1 MVIDHGSLNSD
12 VLVNPGLGM
21 APVFR
26 ITSTIIALA
35 DATEH
40 DRNRLRRLALRVQY
54 LALVYNTIAHANAPA
69 GWVPPI
75 SAYESRPAKTP
86 VSHLLSRDK
95 EDKSGVLSRRSSTLS
110 LALSLVSG
118 GGGAN
123 NNSTSTTNTAVDM
136 ISNNANNNE
145 ADSPPPSPADSSAAR
160 PISRAWRAVSRLS
173 LRALNTNV
181 SAPSLSS
188 PSASSALSP
197 SSRPSSSNANINP
210 GCITLKNSKPPPDRL
225 SCEMLVVLLERIKG
239 FFKNTNTNDLLRIC
253 GSRRR
258 FELRLRS
265 FQALVKTWT
274 EETGDGITNPETY
287 DIDDVTDLVADTEAL
302 KKILASLIK
311 KATGDRTYLNHSP
324 SSSGTPKSHSS
335 DDGTYFDEEDNS
347 HAGDDDDDSTDDD
360 SADFSILTHVHIPLG
375 QEGAAREFAERRFKE
390 LDALVREST
399 ALQAVFGNNSSSA
412 IPLTAIPEQDESQD
426 ETTDEI
432 TSAYISSSSDS
443 QHYSIDMPL
452 EVKWLGLLVKALS
465 AYEPLDLKPNNG
477 SVVISPYDL
486 DEDGDGAPL
495 GPVGISESVLGSL
508 VIRTSEDGGEF
519 DDKRVVIKRFRSGRR
534 MQWNMKD
541 LLDEKSK
548 TWLSTSNDPRV
559 LSIIGICFSAVP
571 QIIVTPYMK
580 NGNIL
585 SYSKLHPGYSLR
597 LLYETASTMSVLHGM
612 GILHGGLRASN
623 VLVDDD
629 GKAIVA
635 DFGLWDYRLEAAA
648 DGVAR
653 NGWRRW
659 NAPEVLRGGKFRPHS
674 DVYSFAMTMYEIL
687 TGQIPFHNTLKDPDD
702 PDSGFD
708 PDNEESDIARL
719 VLFDSIRPHKPSHCP
734 DKFWTLIESC
744 WAQDPV
750 HRPTFSSV
758 EFQLQSLLKLQ
769 SAFRRQSQIK
779 SRAEAFIVEVPL
791 DDLMASVMSAGGVT
805 PSSPSLVAENDSER
819 NLARTS
825 TNSTI
830 SVNLTFNLDSNI
842 RLSTIPTL
850 ALGIDLP
857 PAKEEDQEGKNDDDL
872 LDEYLSEDPAYNSEF
887 DESVIAFWDVL
898 INSTEPIISAATIS
912 WPDFV
917 KCLRTQY
924 PTLVGSIPSL
934 KASFDPTN
942 SGAATFADFK
952 KYLISQVPESAV
964 SDNDSLF
971 QFEAVFGQFCAAVD
985 AERNP
990 QSTGPIDLHKI
1001 EDMVVSVTGGF
1012 AMMSASSAS
1021 SSSTSVSSANG
1032 VRSGENSTAF
1042 ICSIVAVPNGAG
1054 IDILKMLVDPRV
1066 QILGSE
1072 DDYNGSENQQR
1083 KRQRTFAEISN
1094 APTTVDSKGMMP
1106 LHIAAKLGGGAGPAE
1121 MVRLLLENGCD
1132 LAIRTKKGR
1141 WTALHIAA
1149 WNGSLTMVKV
1159 MLEWMQ
1165 ENNETGLVKAVDEE
1179 GWTCL
1184 MHAARYAHLEIC
1196 RAITEFVRKEF
1207 GDQDEDVFVDM
1218 CLPALQISRK
1228 YGWEEGVA
1236 YFESQ
1241 L

>member
-1 MVIDHGSLNSD
+1 MVIDHSSLNSD
-12 VLVNPGLGM
+12 VLVNPGPGM

-26 ITSTIIALA
+26 ISSTIITLA
-35 DATEH
+35 EAMEH
-40 DRNRLRRLALRVQY
+40 DRNRLRRMALRVQY

-69 GWVPPI
+69 GWVPPV
-75 SAYESRPAKTP
+75 SVYESRSAETM
-86 VSHLLSRDK
+86 SHFLSRDK
-95 EDKSGVLSRRSSTLS
+95 EDKPDLLLRRPSTLS
-110 LALSLVSG
+110 LALNLVG
-118 GGGAN
+118 GGSVLGGNSAN
-123 NNSTSTTNTAVDM
+123 TTNTAVNT
-136 ISNNANNNE
+136 INNE
-145 ADSPPPSPADSSAAR
+145 VDSPPPSPADSSAGR

-173 LRALNTNV
+173 LRALNTNASV
-181 SAPSLSS
+181 PSLAS
-188 PSASSALSP
+188 PSASSAFSP
-197 SSRPSSSNANINP
+197 SRPSSSDVNINP

-225 SCEMLVVLLERIKG
+225 SCEMLILLLERIKG

-258 FELRLRS
+258 FELRVRS

-274 EETGDGITNPETY
+274 EETGDGITNPETH

-302 KKILASLIK
+302 KKILADLIK
-311 KATGDRTYLNHSP
+311 KATGDRTYLNRSP

-335 DDGTYFDEEDNS
+335 DGSTYFDE
-347 HAGDDDDDSTDDD
+347 DDDNIGDSEDDSTDDD
-360 SADFSILTHVHIPLG
+360 SADLSILTHVHIPPG
-375 QEGAAREFAERRFKE
+375 QEGAAREFAERRFRE
-390 LDALVREST
+390 LDTLVREST
-399 ALQAVFGNNSSSA
+399 GLQAVFGNNSSAAA
-412 IPLTAIPEQDESQD
+412 ISLTAIPEQDESQD

-465 AYEPLDLKPNNG
+465 AYEPLDLKAD
-477 SVVISPYDL
+477 SSCVIISPYDL

-495 GPVGISESVLGSL
+495 GPVGIAESVLGNL
-508 VIRTSEDGGEF
+508 IVRLSEYGGVF
-519 DDKRVVIKRFRSGRR
+519 DEKRVVIKRFCSGRK
-534 MQWNMKD
+534 MQPNLRN
-541 LLDEKSK
+541 LLNEKSK
-548 TWLSTSNDPRV
+548 TWLSTSNNLRV
-559 LSIIGICFSAVP
+559 LSIIGTCFSAIP

-585 SYSKLHPGYSLR
+585 FYSKLHPGYSLR

-623 VLVDDD
+623 VLVDDG
-629 GKAIVA
+629 GKAVVA
-635 DFGLWDYRLEAAA
+635 DFGLWDYRVEAAA
-648 DGVAR
+648 NGVFR

-687 TGQIPFHNTLKDPDD
+687 TGEIPFHNTLKDPDD

-719 VLFDSIRPHKPSHCP
+719 VLFDSIRPNKPSHCP

-744 WAQDPV
+744 WAQDSV

-758 EFQLQSLLKLQ
+758 EFQLESLLKLQ

-791 DDLMASVMSAGGVT
+791 DDLITSVMSAGGVK
-805 PSSPSLVAENDSER
+805 PSSPLFVAENDFER
-819 NLARTS
+819 NVARTS

-842 RLSTIPTL
+842 MLSTIPIL
-850 ALGIDLP
+850 PLGIDLP
-857 PAKEEDQEGKNDDDL
+857 PAKEEKDNKNDDDL
-872 LDEYLSEDPAYNSEF
+872 LNEYDPVYNSEF
-887 DESVIAFWDVL
+887 DKSVLAFWDVL
-898 INSTEPIISAATIS
+898 MNSAEPITPATTIPWS
-912 WPDFV
+912 DFV
-917 KCLRTQY
+917 KYLRTQY

-934 KASFDPTN
+934 KVSFDPTN
-942 SGAATFADFK
+942 SGVATFANFK

-964 SDNDSLF
+964 SYTDSLF
-971 QFEAVFGQFCAAVD
+971 KFEAVFGQFCAAVD

-990 QSTGPIDLHKI
+990 QSMGPIDLHKI

-1012 AMMSASSAS
+1012 AMMSAATA
-1021 SSSTSVSSANG
+1021 SSSTSSSADG
-1032 VRSGENSTAF
+1032 VENDGNSSAF

-1054 IDILKMLVDPRV
+1054 IDILKMLVDPRI
-1066 QILGSE
+1066 QILGNENDQKDSA
-1072 DDYNGSENQQR
+1072 DYQQQR
-1083 KRQRTFAEISN
+1083 RQRTFAEIAN

-1106 LHIAAKLGGGAGPAE
+1106 LHIAAKLGGGMGPAQ

-1149 WNGSLTMVKV
+1149 WNGSLTIVTV
-1159 MLEWMQ
+1159 VVEWMR
-1165 ENNETGLVKAVDEE
+1165 ENKEAGLVKAVDEE

-1184 MHAARYAHLEIC
+1184 MHAARH
-1196 RAITEFVRKEF
+1196 
-1207 GDQDEDVFVDM
+1207 VFAGFAD
-1218 CLPALQISRK
+1218 S
-1228 YGWEEGVA
+1228 
-1236 YFESQ
+1236 
-1241 L
+1241 